1 MAPNEYTNAL
11 EKALGDLENKVLQR
25 DLLNGEI
32 FGLKETVRVLASRV
46 ELSTE
51 EQDRVARLIAMV
63 DSATP
68 KLTDSIRT
76 LLVREYPNTMTAIEV
91 RNAIEESSDSDGISL
106 SACHAALKRMLG
118 DGEVKLGTP
127 KNGKATYSWMGRP
140 IPSANAYSV
149 MRSLADLSG
158 PSNALAER
166 AGLTLDNARERFK
179 QAHDARYPKGRTV
192 PDPPTGDPAQDA
204 MRRALKKK

>member
-46 ELSTE
+46 ELSVE

-68 KLTDSIRT
+68 KLTDSIHT
-76 LLVREYPNTMTAIEV
+76 MLVREYPKTMTAIEV
-91 RNAIEESSDSDGISL
+91 RNALEDSSDSEGISL

-118 DGEVKLGTP
+118 DGDVKLGAP
-127 KNGKATYSWMGRP
+127 KDGKATYRWAGRV
-140 IPSANAYSV
+140 IASTNAYAS
-149 MRSLADLSG
+149 MRSIADLG
-158 PSNALAER
+158 AP
-166 AGLTLDNARERFK
+166 LDTARERSK
-179 QAHDARYPKGRTV
+179 QAHDALYPKGRTV
-192 PDPPTGDPAQDA
+192 PDPPTGDSVL
-204 MRRALKKK
+204 MRTLTAERMKKK

>member
-46 ELSTE
+46 ELSVI
-51 EQDRVARLIAMV
+51 EQDRIARLIAMV

-91 RNAIEESSDSDGISL
+91 RNALEDSSDSEGISL

-118 DGEVKLGTP
+118 DGEVKLGKQ
-127 KNGKATYSWMGRP
+127 KNGKATYSWIGRA
-140 IPSANAYSV
+140 IPSANAYSFL
-149 MRSLADLSG
+149 R
-158 PSNALAER
+158 
-166 AGLTLDNARERFK
+166 
-179 QAHDARYPKGRTV
+179 GRTV
-192 PDPPTGDPAQDA
+192 PDPPTGDPIEDA
-204 MRRALKKK
+204 MNAITSPRAPVPPASMRKKLGLEK